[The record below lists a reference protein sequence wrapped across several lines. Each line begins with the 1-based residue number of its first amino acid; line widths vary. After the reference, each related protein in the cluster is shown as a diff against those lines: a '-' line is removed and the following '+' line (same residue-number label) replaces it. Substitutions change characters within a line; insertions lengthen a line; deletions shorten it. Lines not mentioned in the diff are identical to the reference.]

1 MSRKTMST
9 RGIVLAALVLMSTA
23 LVSACTPP
31 MPPDVLAAQAE
42 SQITCVDGS
51 VEVATPN
58 EFLGSMNAVGA
69 ALTGVCPEQLVTE
82 VPVGTSAPL
91 EVFDHAPTAEQLAAF
106 VKNSCTAGSPV
117 VVPVFNYPVALA
129 YNVPGL
135 EGLYLSPEAVAGILS
150 GTVTSWEDP
159 LIAEPNSDY
168 DLSGLPPITLLSMK
182 NGSGSVEAMTTWL
195 EKVSPD
201 AWTPGVT
208 STLTAGEMFDTDV
221 DLLGALTAQESAV
234 AVIPA
239 YQAIANIL
247 PVASL
252 PVITESG
259 EAQVVTPDD
268 VQLSKVGA
276 GAVQITTDDKG
287 NIAASPAVGGI
298 PVDGNFDVAASK
310 IILAEGQELIGWP
323 VLGSAHLVICDD
335 PANPIAIS
343 TAQYALRLA
352 GQGSLETF
360 GVTPLPE
367 PIRVRTFV
375 PLKVTVAEPS
385 AS

>member
-1 MSRKTMST
+1 MSRKITST
-9 RGIVLAALVLMSTA
+9 RGIVLTASAFGVAALL
-23 LVSACTPP
+23 SACTPP

-42 SQITCVDGS
+42 SQITCVDGT

-58 EFLGSMNAVGA
+58 EFMGSMNAVGA
-69 ALTGVCPEQLVTE
+69 ALAGVCPGQMLTE
-82 VPVGTSAPL
+82 VAVDVPAPL
-91 EVFDHAPTAEQLAAF
+91 AVIDHAPTAEQLAAF
-106 VKNSCTAGSPV
+106 VKSSCKAGAPV

-135 EGLYLSPEAVAGILS
+135 EGLYLTPEAVAGILS
-150 GTVTSWEDP
+150 GTITSWEDP

-168 DLSGLPPITLLSMK
+168 DLTGLPPITLLSMK

-195 EKVSPD
+195 SKVAPE

-239 YQAIANIL
+239 YQAIASIL

-252 PVITESG
+252 PVTTSTG
-259 EAQVVTPDD
+259 ETQVVTPDD

-276 GAVQITTDDKG
+276 GAVEITTDEQG
-287 NIAASPAVGGI
+287 NISATPAVGGI
-298 PVDGNFDVAASK
+298 PVEGNFDVAASK

-323 VLGSAHLVICDD
+323 VLGTAHLAICDD
-335 PANPIAIS
+335 PANPIALA

-375 PLKVTVAEPS
+375 PLKVTVAQPTDS
-385 AS
+385 

>member
-1 MSRKTMST
+1 MSRKIMST
-9 RGIVLAALVLMSTA
+9 RGIVLTASAFGVVALI
-23 LVSACTPP
+23 SACTPP

-58 EFLGSMNAVGA
+58 EFAGSMNAVGA

-82 VPVGTSAPL
+82 VPVGTPAPL

-135 EGLYLSPEAVAGILS
+135 EGLYLTPEAVAGILS

-168 DLSGLPPITLLSMK
+168 DLTGLPPITLLSMK

-195 EKVSPD
+195 SKVAPD
-201 AWTPGVT
+201 AWTSGVT

-239 YQAIANIL
+239 YQAIANIR

-252 PVITESG
+252 PVTTESG

-298 PVDGNFDVAASK
+298 PVEGNFDVAASK

-335 PANPIAIS
+335 PASPIALS

-375 PLKVTVAEPS
+375 PLKVTVAQPTE
-385 AS
+385 

>member
-1 MSRKTMST
+1 MST

-69 ALTGVCPEQLVTE
+69 ALTGVCPGQLVTE
-82 VPVGTSAPL
+82 VAVDVPAPL
-91 EVFDHAPTAEQLAAF
+91 AVVDHAPTAEQLAAF
-106 VKNSCTAGSPV
+106 VKNSCKAGSPV
-117 VVPVFNYPVALA
+117 TVPLFGYPVALA

-135 EGLYLSPEAVAGILS
+135 EGLYLTPEATAGILS

-168 DLSGLPPITLLSMK
+168 DLTGLPPITLLSMQD
-182 NGSGSVEAMTTWL
+182 GSGSVEAMTTWL
-195 EKVSPD
+195 SKVAPQ
-201 AWTPGVT
+201 AWPAGVT
-208 STLTAGEMFDTDV
+208 STLEAGEKFATDTE
-221 DLLGALTAQESAV
+221 LLGALTAQESAV

-239 YQAIANIL
+239 YQAIASIL

-252 PVITESG
+252 PVTTEDGST
-259 EAQVVTPDD
+259 QVVTPDD
-268 VQLSKVGA
+268 VQLAKVGA
-276 GAVQITTDDKG
+276 GAMEITTDDKG
-287 NIAASPAVGGI
+287 NITATPAVGGL
-298 PVDGNFDVAASK
+298 PVEGNFDVAASK

-323 VLGSAHLVICDD
+323 VLGTSHLMICDD

>member
-1 MSRKTMST
+1 MSRKIMST
-9 RGIVLAALVLMSTA
+9 RGIVLTASAFGVVALI
-23 LVSACTPP
+23 SACTPP

-51 VEVATPN
+51 VEVAIPN
-58 EFLGSMNAVGA
+58 EFAGSMNAVGA
-69 ALTGVCPEQLVTE
+69 ALTGVCPGQLVTE
-82 VPVGTSAPL
+82 VTPDAPAPL
-91 EVFDHAPTAEQLAAF
+91 AVLDHAPTAEQLAAF
-106 VKNSCTAGSPV
+106 VKNSCTAGTPV

-135 EGLYLSPEAVAGILS
+135 EGLYLTPEAVAGILS
-150 GTVTSWEDP
+150 GTITSWEDP

-195 EKVSPD
+195 SKVAPD

-208 STLTAGEMFDTDV
+208 STLTVGEMFDTDV

-252 PVITESG
+252 PVISESG

-276 GAVQITTDDKG
+276 GAVEITTDDKG
-287 NIAASPAVGGI
+287 NISASPAVGGI
-298 PVDGNFDVAASK
+298 PVEGNFDVAASK

-335 PANPIAIS
+335 PANPIALS

-375 PLKVTVAEPS
+375 PLKVTVAQPTE
-385 AS
+385 

>member
-1 MSRKTMST
+1 MST
-9 RGIVLAALVLMSTA
+9 RGIVLTASALGVVA
-23 LVSACTPP
+23 LASACTPP

-58 EFLGSMNAVGA
+58 EFAGSMNAVGA

-82 VPVGTSAPL
+82 VPVGTPAPL

-135 EGLYLSPEAVAGILS
+135 EGLYLTPEAVAGILS

-168 DLSGLPPITLLSMK
+168 DLTGLPPITLLSMK

-195 EKVSPD
+195 SKVAPD
-201 AWTPGVT
+201 AWTSGVT

-252 PVITESG
+252 PVTTESG

-298 PVDGNFDVAASK
+298 PVEGNFDVAASK

-335 PANPIAIS
+335 PASPIALS

-375 PLKVTVAEPS
+375 PLKVTVAQPTE
-385 AS
+385 

>member
-1 MSRKTMST
+1 MSRKIMST
-9 RGIVLAALVLMSTA
+9 RGIVLTASAFGVVALI
-23 LVSACTPP
+23 SACTPP

-51 VEVATPN
+51 VDVAIPN
-58 EFLGSMNAVGA
+58 EFAGSMNAVGA

-82 VPVGTSAPL
+82 VPIGTPAPL

-135 EGLYLSPEAVAGILS
+135 EGLYLTPEAVAGILS
-150 GTVTSWEDP
+150 GTITSWEDP

-168 DLSGLPPITLLSMK
+168 DLTGLPPITLLSMK

-195 EKVSPD
+195 SKVAPD
-201 AWTPGVT
+201 AWTPGAT
-208 STLTAGEMFDTDV
+208 STLTSGEMFDTDV

-239 YQAIANIL
+239 FQAIANIL

-276 GAVQITTDDKG
+276 GAVEITTDDKG
-287 NIAASPAVGGI
+287 NISASPAVGGI
-298 PVDGNFDVAASK
+298 PVEGNFDVAASK

-335 PANPIAIS
+335 PANPIALS

-375 PLKVTVAEPS
+375 PLKVTVAQPTE
-385 AS
+385 

>member
-1 MSRKTMST
+1 MSRKIMST
-9 RGIVLAALVLMSTA
+9 RGIVLTASAFGVVALI
-23 LVSACTPP
+23 SACTPP

-58 EFLGSMNAVGA
+58 EFAGSMNAVGA
-69 ALTGVCPEQLVTE
+69 ALTGVCPDQLVTE
-82 VPVGTSAPL
+82 VAVGTPAPL

-135 EGLYLSPEAVAGILS
+135 EGLYLTPEAVAGILS

-168 DLSGLPPITLLSMK
+168 DLTGLPPITLLSMK

-195 EKVSPD
+195 SKVAPD
-201 AWTPGVT
+201 AWTSGVT

-252 PVITESG
+252 PVTTESG

-276 GAVQITTDDKG
+276 GAVEITTDDKG
-287 NIAASPAVGGI
+287 NISASPAVGGI
-298 PVDGNFDVAASK
+298 PVEGNFDVAASK

-335 PANPIAIS
+335 LANPIALS

-375 PLKVTVAEPS
+375 PLKVTVAKPTE
-385 AS
+385 

>member
-1 MSRKTMST
+1 MSRKIMST
-9 RGIVLAALVLMSTA
+9 RGIVLTASALGVVA
-23 LVSACTPP
+23 LASACTPP

-58 EFLGSMNAVGA
+58 EFAGSMNAVGA
-69 ALTGVCPEQLVTE
+69 ALTGVCPDQLVTE
-82 VPVGTSAPL
+82 VAVGTPAPL

-135 EGLYLSPEAVAGILS
+135 EGLYLTPEAVAGILS

-168 DLSGLPPITLLSMK
+168 DLTGLPPITLLSMK

-195 EKVSPD
+195 SKVAPD
-201 AWTPGVT
+201 AWTSGVT

-252 PVITESG
+252 PVTTESG

-298 PVDGNFDVAASK
+298 PVEGNFDVAASK

-335 PANPIAIS
+335 PASPIALS

-375 PLKVTVAEPS
+375 PLKVTVAQPTE
-385 AS
+385 

>member
-1 MSRKTMST
+1 MST
-9 RGIVLAALVLMSTA
+9 RGIVLTASALGVVA
-23 LVSACTPP
+23 LASACTPP

-58 EFLGSMNAVGA
+58 EFAGSMNAVGA
-69 ALTGVCPEQLVTE
+69 ALTGVCPDQLVTE
-82 VPVGTSAPL
+82 VAVGTPAPL

-135 EGLYLSPEAVAGILS
+135 EGLYLTPEAVAGILS

-168 DLSGLPPITLLSMK
+168 DLTGLPPITLLSMK

-195 EKVSPD
+195 SKVAPD
-201 AWTPGVT
+201 AWTSGVT

-252 PVITESG
+252 PVTTESG

-276 GAVQITTDDKG
+276 GAVEITTDDKG
-287 NIAASPAVGGI
+287 NISASPAVGGI
-298 PVDGNFDVAASK
+298 PVEGNFDVAASK

-335 PANPIAIS
+335 LANPIALS

-375 PLKVTVAEPS
+375 PLKVTVAQPTE
-385 AS
+385 

>member
-1 MSRKTMST
+1 MSRKIMST
-9 RGIVLAALVLMSTA
+9 RGIVLTASALGVVA
-23 LVSACTPP
+23 LASACTPP

-58 EFLGSMNAVGA
+58 EFAGSMNAVGA
-69 ALTGVCPEQLVTE
+69 ALTGVCPDQLVTE
-82 VPVGTSAPL
+82 VAVGTPAPL

-135 EGLYLSPEAVAGILS
+135 EGLYLTPEAVAGILS

-168 DLSGLPPITLLSMK
+168 DLTGLPPITLLSMK

-195 EKVSPD
+195 SKVAPD
-201 AWTPGVT
+201 AWTSGVT

-252 PVITESG
+252 PVTTESG

-276 GAVQITTDDKG
+276 GAVEITTDDKG
-287 NIAASPAVGGI
+287 NISASPAVGGI
-298 PVDGNFDVAASK
+298 PVEGNFDVAASK

-335 PANPIAIS
+335 PASPIALS

-375 PLKVTVAEPS
+375 PLKVTVAKPTE
-385 AS
+385 

>member
-1 MSRKTMST
+1 MSRKIMST
-9 RGIVLAALVLMSTA
+9 RGIVLTASAFGVVALI
-23 LVSACTPP
+23 SACTPP

-58 EFLGSMNAVGA
+58 EFAGSMNAVGA

-82 VPVGTSAPL
+82 VPVGTPAPL

-135 EGLYLSPEAVAGILS
+135 EGLYLTPEAVAGILS

-168 DLSGLPPITLLSMK
+168 DLTGLPPITLLSMK

-195 EKVSPD
+195 SKVAPD
-201 AWTPGVT
+201 AWTSGVT

-252 PVITESG
+252 PVTTESG

-276 GAVQITTDDKG
+276 GAVEITTDDKG
-287 NIAASPAVGGI
+287 NISASPAVGGI
-298 PVDGNFDVAASK
+298 PVEGNFDVAASK

-335 PANPIAIS
+335 LANPIALS

-375 PLKVTVAEPS
+375 PLKVTVAKPTE
-385 AS
+385 

>member
-1 MSRKTMST
+1 MSRKIMST
-9 RGIVLAALVLMSTA
+9 RGIVLTACAFGVVA

-51 VEVATPN
+51 VEVAIPN
-58 EFLGSMNAVGA
+58 EFAGSMNAVGA
-69 ALTGVCPEQLVTE
+69 SLTGVCPDQLVSE
-82 VPVGTSAPL
+82 VAVGTPAPL

-117 VVPVFNYPVALA
+117 VVPIFNYPVALA

-135 EGLYLSPEAVAGILS
+135 EGIFLTPEAVAGILS
-150 GTVTSWEDP
+150 GTITSWEDP

-168 DLSGLPPITLLSMK
+168 DLTGLPPITLLSMK

-195 EKVSPD
+195 AKVSPD

-259 EAQVVTPDD
+259 EVQVVTPDD
-268 VQLSKVGA
+268 VQLAKVGA
-276 GAVQITTDDKG
+276 GAVEITTDDKG

-298 PVDGNFDVAASK
+298 PVEGNFDVAASK

-335 PANPIAIS
+335 PANPIALS

-375 PLKVTVAEPS
+375 PLKVTVAQPTE
-385 AS
+385 

>member
-1 MSRKTMST
+1 MSRKIMST
-9 RGIVLAALVLMSTA
+9 RGIVLTASAFGVVALI
-23 LVSACTPP
+23 SACTPP

-58 EFLGSMNAVGA
+58 EFAGSMNAVGA

-82 VPVGTSAPL
+82 VPVGTPAPL
-91 EVFDHAPTAEQLAAF
+91 EVLDHAPTAEQLAAF

-135 EGLYLSPEAVAGILS
+135 EGLYLTPEAVAGILS

-168 DLSGLPPITLLSMK
+168 DLTGLPPITLLSMK

-195 EKVSPD
+195 AKVAPD

-298 PVDGNFDVAASK
+298 PVEGNFDVAASK

-335 PANPIAIS
+335 PASPIALS

-375 PLKVTVAEPS
+375 PLKVTVAQPTE
-385 AS
+385 

>member
-1 MSRKTMST
+1 MST

>member
-1 MSRKTMST
+1 MSRKIMST
-9 RGIVLAALVLMSTA
+9 RGIVLAACALTGAA

-42 SQITCVDGS
+42 SQITCADGS
-51 VEVATPN
+51 MEVATPN
-58 EFLGSMNAVGA
+58 EFLGSMSAVGA
-69 ALTGVCPEQLVTE
+69 ALAGVCPGQVVTE
-82 VPVGTSAPL
+82 VAGDVPAPL
-91 EVFDHAPTAEQLAAF
+91 AVVDHAPTAEQVAAF
-106 VKNSCTAGSPV
+106 VKNSCKAGEPV
-117 VVPVFNYPVALA
+117 SVPVFSYPVALA

-135 EGLYLSPEAVAGILS
+135 EGLYLTPEAVAGILA

-168 DLSGLPPITLLSMK
+168 DLTGLPPITVLSME

-195 EKVSPD
+195 TKVAPQ
-201 AWTPGVT
+201 AWPAGVT
-208 STLTAGEMFDTDV
+208 ASIETGEKFATDA

-239 YQAIANIL
+239 YQAIASIL

-252 PVITESG
+252 PVTTEDGST
-259 EAQVVTPDD
+259 QVVTPDD

-276 GAVQITTDDKG
+276 GAMEITTDAKG
-287 NIAASPAVGGI
+287 NIAATPAVGGV
-298 PVDGNFDVAASK
+298 PVEGNFDVAASK

-323 VLGSAHLVICDD
+323 VLGSAHLLICDD
-335 PANPIAIS
+335 PANPIALS

-375 PLKVTVAEPS
+375 PLKVTVAQPS

>member
-1 MSRKTMST
+1 MSRKIMST
-9 RGIVLAALVLMSTA
+9 RGIVLTASALGVVA
-23 LVSACTPP
+23 LASACTPP

-58 EFLGSMNAVGA
+58 EFAGSMNAVGA
-69 ALTGVCPEQLVTE
+69 ALTGVCPDQLVTE
-82 VPVGTSAPL
+82 VAVGTPAPL

-106 VKNSCTAGSPV
+106 VKNSCSAGSPV

-135 EGLYLSPEAVAGILS
+135 EGLYLTPEAVAGILS

-168 DLSGLPPITLLSMK
+168 DLTGLPPITLLSMK

-195 EKVSPD
+195 SKVAPD

-276 GAVQITTDDKG
+276 GAVEITTDDKG
-287 NIAASPAVGGI
+287 NISASPAVGGI
-298 PVDGNFDVAASK
+298 PVEGNFDVAASK

-335 PANPIAIS
+335 PANPIALS

-375 PLKVTVAEPS
+375 PLKVTVAQPTE
-385 AS
+385 

>member
-1 MSRKTMST
+1 MSRKIMST
-9 RGIVLAALVLMSTA
+9 RGIVLTASAFGVVALI
-23 LVSACTPP
+23 SACTPP

-58 EFLGSMNAVGA
+58 EFAGSMNAVGA
-69 ALTGVCPEQLVTE
+69 ALTGVCPDQLVTE
-82 VPVGTSAPL
+82 VAVGTPAPL

-135 EGLYLSPEAVAGILS
+135 EGLYLTPEAVAGILS

-168 DLSGLPPITLLSMK
+168 DLTGLPPITLLSMK

-195 EKVSPD
+195 SKVAPD
-201 AWTPGVT
+201 AWTSGVT

-252 PVITESG
+252 PVTTESG

-298 PVDGNFDVAASK
+298 PVEGNFDVAASK

-335 PANPIAIS
+335 PASPIALS

-375 PLKVTVAEPS
+375 PLKVTVAQPTE
-385 AS
+385 

>member
-1 MSRKTMST
+1 MSRKIMST
-9 RGIVLAALVLMSTA
+9 RGIVLTASALGVVA
-23 LVSACTPP
+23 LASACTPP

-58 EFLGSMNAVGA
+58 EFAGSMNAVGA

-82 VPVGTSAPL
+82 VPVGTPAPL

-135 EGLYLSPEAVAGILS
+135 EGLYLTPEAVAGILS

-168 DLSGLPPITLLSMK
+168 DLTGLPPITLLSMK

-195 EKVSPD
+195 SKVAPD
-201 AWTPGVT
+201 AWTSGVT

-252 PVITESG
+252 PVTTESG

-276 GAVQITTDDKG
+276 GAVEITTDDKG
-287 NIAASPAVGGI
+287 NISASPAVGGI
-298 PVDGNFDVAASK
+298 PVEGNFDVAASK

-335 PANPIAIS
+335 LANPIALS

-375 PLKVTVAEPS
+375 PLKVTVAKPTE
-385 AS
+385 

>member
-1 MSRKTMST
+1 MSRKIMST
-9 RGIVLAALVLMSTA
+9 RGIVLTASALGVVA
-23 LVSACTPP
+23 LASACTPP

-58 EFLGSMNAVGA
+58 EFAGSMNAVGA
-69 ALTGVCPEQLVTE
+69 ALTGVCPDQLVTE
-82 VPVGTSAPL
+82 VAVGTPAPL

-106 VKNSCTAGSPV
+106 VKNSCSAGSPV

-135 EGLYLSPEAVAGILS
+135 EGLYLTPEAVAGILS

-168 DLSGLPPITLLSMK
+168 DLTGLPPITLLSMK

-195 EKVSPD
+195 SKVAPD
-201 AWTPGVT
+201 AWTPGAT

-276 GAVQITTDDKG
+276 GAVEITTDDKG
-287 NIAASPAVGGI
+287 NISASPAVGGI
-298 PVDGNFDVAASK
+298 PVEGNFDVAASK

-335 PANPIAIS
+335 PANPIALS

-375 PLKVTVAEPS
+375 PLKVTVAQPTE
-385 AS
+385 

>member
-1 MSRKTMST
+1 MSRKIMST
-9 RGIVLAALVLMSTA
+9 RGIVLTASAFGVVALI
-23 LVSACTPP
+23 SACTPP

-58 EFLGSMNAVGA
+58 EFAGSMNAVGA

-82 VPVGTSAPL
+82 VPVGTPAPL

-135 EGLYLSPEAVAGILS
+135 EGLYLTPEAVAGILS

-168 DLSGLPPITLLSMK
+168 DLTGLPPITLLSMK

-195 EKVSPD
+195 SKVAPD
-201 AWTPGVT
+201 AWTSGVT

-252 PVITESG
+252 PVTTESG

-298 PVDGNFDVAASK
+298 PVEGNFDVAASK

-335 PANPIAIS
+335 PASPIALS

-375 PLKVTVAEPS
+375 PLKVTVAQPTE
-385 AS
+385 